1 MDNIPPASYVRN
13 SDNPCFGC
21 VPPDR
26 YPGCHGH
33 CPKRVEYLRKNAEIK
48 ARRDAYIKSL
58 GARRKW

>member
-1 MDNIPPASYVRN
+1 MDNRPLAGYVRN

-33 CPKRVEYLRKNAEIK
+33 CPKRVEYLRKNADIK
-48 ARRDAYIKSL
+48 ASREDYIKSTYMY
-58 GARRKW
+58 RKW